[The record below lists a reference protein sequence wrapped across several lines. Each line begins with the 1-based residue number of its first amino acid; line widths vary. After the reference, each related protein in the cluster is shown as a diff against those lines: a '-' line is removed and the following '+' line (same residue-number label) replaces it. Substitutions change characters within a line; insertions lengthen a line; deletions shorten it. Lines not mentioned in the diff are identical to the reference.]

1 MTAALAAILAR
12 DLKLALRAG
21 GGAGIGAIFFLAV
34 VVIVPFAVG
43 PDLPLLKRI
52 GAAVLWIGALL
63 ASLLGLERIFA
74 ADQDDGSLDLL
85 FLAPVP
91 LELAAAAKALAH
103 WIATGLPLVI
113 MAPILGVMLG
123 VDPWALAAVS
133 VTLLAGTPAVT
144 FIGLLAGA
152 LAAVLPR
159 SGLLVAVLVLPLAIP
174 LLIFGVAATDAAV
187 AGDVP
192 FGAPFRFLC
201 AISLF
206 FFVLGPA
213 AAAAALRYAR
223 E

>member
-1 MTAALAAILAR
+1 LSAALAIVRR
-12 DLKLALRAG
+12 DLALALRAG

-43 PDLPLLKRI
+43 PDLPLLRRI
-52 GAAVLWIGALL
+52 GPAVLWIGALL

-74 ADQDDGSLDLL
+74 ADQEDGSLDLL
-85 FLAPVP
+85 FLAPLP
-91 LELAAAAKALAH
+91 LALVAAAKALAH
-103 WIATGLPLVI
+103 WIATGLPLVAV
-113 MAPILGVMLG
+113 APLLGLMLG
-123 VDPWALAAVS
+123 VDSRALAAVTL
-133 VTLLAGTPAVT
+133 TLLVGTPAVT

-152 LAAVLPR
+152 LAAALPR

-174 LLIFGVAATDAAV
+174 LLIFGVAATDAA
-187 AGDVP
+187 ASTETP
-192 FGAPFRFLC
+192 FGAAFRLLF

-206 FFVLGPA
+206 FVVLGPL